1 MKTILIADSGSTK
14 TNWALCQSGQAVTVV
29 QTQGI
34 NPYQL
39 SESQIADI
47 LRKELLPQLGEA
59 HVDEVY
65 FYGAG
70 QREEMREM
78 MTKLLTEVLGVSF
91 AEVQSD
97 LVGAARALCGKD
109 EGIACILGT
118 GANSCVFDGKEI
130 VRQVSPL
137 GFILGDEG
145 SGAAIGKRLV
155 GDVLK
160 SQLPDDICQAF
171 FQETPHTADDI
182 IRNVYRNTFPNRFL
196 AQYTHFVSRHIS
208 HPAVEELVTSE
219 FVRFFRRNIAN
230 YNRPDLE
237 VNFVGSVAEVFMP
250 QLKQAAK
257 RCGFRIGR
265 VMKDP
270 MNALVC
276 YHLQNH

>member
-14 TNWALCQSGQAVTVV
+14 TNWTLCRNNQDTLRL

-39 SESQIADI
+39 SESQIKDI
-47 LRKELLPQLGEA
+47 LYGELLPQLDGA
-59 HVDEVY
+59 QVDEVY

-70 QREEMREM
+70 QRDEMRG
-78 MTKLLTEVLGVSF
+78 MTTRLLKEVLTASVV
-91 AEVQSD
+91 EVHSD
-97 LVGAARALCGKD
+97 LIGAARALCGKD

-130 VRQVSPL
+130 TCQVSPL

-145 SGAAIGKRLV
+145 SGAVIGKRLV

-160 SQLPDDICQAF
+160 AQLPDDICKAF
-171 FQETPHTADDI
+171 FEETPHTADDI

-196 AQYTHFVSRHIS
+196 AQYTHFVSRHIT
-208 HPAVEELVTSE
+208 HPAVEELVTTE
-219 FVRFFRRNIAN
+219 FERFFKRNIAN
-230 YNRPDLE
+230 YNRPDLA
-237 VNFVGSVAEVFMP
+237 VNFVGSVAEVFLP
-250 QLKQAAK
+250 QLRQAAE
-257 RCGFRIGR
+257 RCGFRVGK

-270 MNALVC
+270 MEALVG
-276 YHLQNH
+276 YHLQNS

>member
-14 TNWALCQSGQAVTVV
+14 TNWALCRSGQVAVKIK
-29 QTQGI
+29 TQGV

-39 SESQIADI
+39 SENQIADI
-47 LRKELLPQLGEA
+47 LKEELLLQLNGMR
-59 HVDEVY
+59 VDEVY

-70 QREEMREM
+70 QRDEMRGM
-78 MTKLLTEVLGVSF
+78 MTRLLKETIGAAF

-97 LVGAARALCGKD
+97 LLGAARALCGRN

-118 GANSCVFDGKEI
+118 GANSCVFDGNEI
-130 VRQVSPL
+130 TCQVSPL

-160 SQLPDDICQAF
+160 AQLPNDICQAF

-208 HPAVEELVTSE
+208 HPAMEELVTSE
-219 FVRFFRRNIAN
+219 FERFFKRNIAN
-230 YNRPDLE
+230 YNRSDLE